1 MTTRKQ
7 MLSLMGDNT
16 DWMDNTDIVQEV
28 QRLAKELC
36 KNDRQYVAK
45 PKMTELQQEIVE
57 LINKGHTNQQISEI
71 LGCSSVYATTVRRK
85 FK

>member
-7 MLSLMGDNT
+7 MLSLMGLSNDWIDNPE
-16 DWMDNTDIVQEV
+16 IVQEV
-28 QRLAKELC
+28 QRMAKELC

-45 PKMTELQQEIVE
+45 PKMTELQQKIVE
-57 LINKGHTNQQISEI
+57 LINKGHTNQQISEM